1 MGFIHQMTSHHEWN
15 LLDVAALSHSL
26 WVNHIPVKF
35 FLAWGDSKCKN
46 NFSNFQVSPKEKS
59 KNECFIYLPL
69 ILFTK
74 VVLLRG
80 RHAIEGRGCRHGVC
94 THVPEEEPV
103 SHPELGEGA
112 VLQNTV
118 QSITG
123 WSPNAAT
130 VTPFVTFLF
139 VIMNKK
145 RAWFIEIT
153 QFFPFYIGK
162 IIHFLYF

>member
-1 MGFIHQMTSHHEWN
+1 M
-15 LLDVAALSHSL
+15 
-26 WVNHIPVKF
+26 
-35 FLAWGDSKCKN
+35 
-46 NFSNFQVSPKEKS
+46 
-59 KNECFIYLPL
+59 FIYLPL

-80 RHAIEGRGCRHGVC
+80 RHAIEGWGCRHGVC

-153 QFFPFYIGK
+153 QFFPLEKLFISYIFNLFHLFEKIYYKNIQFYKKHIW
-162 IIHFLYF
+162 FLYYLKFCWHKFWRQRGI